1 MIDWFIVVKCQMKQ
15 YINVK
20 EMRRGN
26 QECKMQR
33 NLATL
38 GLQDT
43 GRRQRK
49 QKNTRQKAKKMSNT
63 DPTKNR
69 VLTQASSDGQAAP
82 DSHKTPAMLLLQQI
96 CVGYHYAQKNTN
108 NLNKR

>member
-33 NLATL
+33 HLATL
-38 GLQDT
+38 CLQDT

-49 QKNTRQKAKKMSNT
+49 QKNTRQTTINQSIIKIY
-63 DPTKNR
+63 
-69 VLTQASSDGQAAP
+69 L
-82 DSHKTPAMLLLQQI
+82 I
-96 CVGYHYAQKNTN
+96 I
-108 NLNKR
+108 KRT